1 MSNRLLHT
9 KVSKRKPLTYF
20 PKKEDGHNGDMQIVS
35 IKGKGTYLCIKD
47 KSEWKISEKFNP
59 RNKFDTHIFDEIE
72 TRKIRGK
79 GGLSLSLQSE
89 SVATTTYS
97 GKTATTTTTTQPI
110 IKVGDGVNKA
120 VLSSLKNT
128 PLVLQSGVS
137 SSSSIAIY
145 GNKNIVTTLDSTSD
159 YTFAFDSNDDVAGNV
174 RVLNTNVTSDGG
186 NSCLNVEVA
195 DANADPLVR
204 YMYRHDTPSSNA
216 QWCHGMDGSDSNKF
230 KINYNVASALLT
242 PSTSSGANLKQVLS
256 LTSDGD
262 MTLLKDLYVTGNATV
277 DGGDLYV
284 DKASGDTKIQLQI
297 GGSTKYTIGLDDSDS
312 DLFKINSGSTI
323 ADPSDFEMDSSG
335 NVVVT
340 GTLTSSAGVCGGP
353 KVTNHVTNDAD
364 DTMAGTLT
372 IDKNTTATST
382 STVKG
387 VFIDYDHTGISAS
400 GQTITGIGLDLD
412 MNCESVTH
420 VGTVNQTGIDVTLV
434 AAADGTQVNTGIRTN
449 VSGGDKNYDILLEH
463 DSTNYCT
470 LEVSANGAT
479 TIATFDSDGTAGNFT
494 LDADGDIELN
504 ADGGNIEFK
513 DASVGLASLAQG
525 LIDLY
530 YDASNKLRISVSS
543 AGVASLVTTG
553 GTAADADFLV
563 DAGGDITLDSGTGIF
578 IAKNA
583 GTEFSAANSA
593 YAGMI
598 LGYTRLEGDL
608 SAQNSYEIQDSMT
621 VEDSTHQITFKTP
634 PSENV
639 EIEATVLIDVLSTDT
654 EIHVGLSDNSTYNS
668 IGAQFEYDTVGIWF
682 SDDEASDKTCVV
694 KWVLEAGQ
702 LEAVGVSNTFYIGF
716 STAGATKTAYVKY
729 GLRATH
735 GLADHPFVIKATALP
750 ATIYDG
756 S

>member
-1 MSNRLLHT
+1 MANLLH
-9 KVSKRKPLTYF
+9 
-20 PKKEDGHNGDMQIVS
+20 
-35 IKGKGTYLCIKD
+35 IKGSRNRILNTLPSNTMGKD
-47 KSEWKISEKFNP
+47 
-59 RNKFDTHIFDEIE
+59 
-72 TRKIRGK
+72 
-79 GGLSLSLQSE
+79 
-89 SVATTTYS
+89 
-97 GKTATTTTTTQPI
+97 
-110 IKVGDGVNKA
+110 GDI
-120 VLSSLKNT
+120 VLSSIQGKGIYLCSKVKGKWHVSNKMEELRKIEKTSIKDLEVNRLKIGNT
-128 PLVLQSGVS
+128 TITKNEYNVS
-137 SSSSIAIY
+137 S
-145 GNKNIVTTLDSTSD
+145 GDLTLD
-159 YTFAFDSNDDVAGNV
+159 
-174 RVLNTNVTSDGG
+174 
-186 NSCLNVEVA
+186 
-195 DANADPLVR
+195 
-204 YMYRHDTPSSNA
+204 
-216 QWCHGMDGSDSNKF
+216 
-230 KINYNVASALLT
+230 
-242 PSTSSGANLKQVLS
+242 
-256 LTSDGD
+256 
-262 MTLLKDLYVTGNATV
+262 
-277 DGGDLYV
+277 
-284 DKASGDTKIQLQI
+284 
-297 GGSTKYTIGLDDSDS
+297 
-312 DLFKINSGSTI
+312 
-323 ADPSDFEMDSSG
+323 
-335 NVVVT
+335 
-340 GTLTSSAGVCGGP
+340 
-353 KVTNHVTNDAD
+353 
-364 DTMAGTLT
+364 
-372 IDKNTTATST
+372 
-382 STVKG
+382 
-387 VFIDYDHTGISAS
+387 
-400 GQTITGIGLDLD
+400 
-412 MNCESVTH
+412 
-420 VGTVNQTGIDVTLV
+420 VG
-434 AAADGTQVNTGIRTN
+434 
-449 VSGGDKNYDILLEH
+449 
-463 DSTNYCT
+463 
-470 LEVSANGAT
+470 
-479 TIATFDSDGTAGNFT
+479 
-494 LDADGDIELN
+494 GDIELN

-668 IGAQFEYDTVGIWF
+668 IGAQFEYDTVGVWF